1 MNYTIT
7 EIKDTLDGINNRS
20 GDTEKGISNW
30 KMKIT
35 QTEQKKKNLSEQ
47 SLRDL

>member
-20 GDTEKGISNW
+20 GDTEKGISSW

-35 QTEQKKKNLSEQ
+35 QTEQKKKKKNPLVS
-47 SLRDL
+47 RV